1 MRIKY
6 GAWTKTGINKVLNNM
21 CFSITPRYVLVKS
34 SFLGDERKVNI
45 ILNKIIF
52 KVNTTQGT

>member
-1 MRIKY
+1 MRLNMVP
-6 GAWTKTGINKVLNNM
+6 GQRLGINKVLNNM
-21 CFSITPRYVLVKS
+21 CFSITPRYVLGKS
-34 SFLGDERKVNI
+34 SFLGSERKVNI